1 MRLASGIIITHQAD
15 EVLAS
20 LEALRAEEVFTTI
33 RSEDEK
39 GKPKEFLVEHAQ
51 EAIAKAYIASEGLNY
66 IILIAPTFSDIAQ
79 NRLLKV
85 IEEPPKNKAFII
97 ITESK
102 SALLDTIQS
111 RLPVTVLNDSKKVES
126 FSLDLT
132 NLNLAKV
139 YAFVQE
145 NSRIS
150 SVECRVLVEKIS
162 LEAMKSEKYNLDE
175 STLKVFS
182 DCIKA
187 LDVGSP
193 TSFVL
198 NTLLLKLLAKN
209 LSSTKYRNHS

>member
-1 MRLASGIIITHQAD
+1 MRLASGIIITHQPN
-15 EVLAS
+15 EVLKE
-20 LEALRAEEVFTTI
+20 LEALRTTELFTVI
-33 RSEDEK
+33 RSEDDK

-51 EAIAKAYIASEGLNY
+51 EAITKAYIASEVLNY
-66 IILIAPTFSDIAQ
+66 IILIAPKFSDIAQ

-102 SALLDTIQS
+102 SALLATIQS
-111 RLPVTVLNDSKKVES
+111 RLPVTVLSDASIEEN
-126 FSLDLT
+126 FSLDLI

-139 YAFVQE
+139 YEFTQA

-150 SVECRVLVEKIS
+150 AAECKVLVEKIS
-162 LEAMKSEKYNLDE
+162 LNAMKSGKYNLDN
-175 STLKVFS
+175 STLKLFS

-198 NTLLLKLLAKN
+198 NTLLLKLLAK
-209 LSSTKYRNHS
+209 KKR

>member
-15 EVLAS
+15 EVLKE
-20 LEALRAEEVFTTI
+20 LEALRTTELFTLI
-33 RSEDEK
+33 RSEDDK
-39 GKPKEFLVEHAQ
+39 GKAKEFLVEHAQ
-51 EAIAKAYIASEGLNY
+51 LAISKAYVASEGLDY
-66 IILIAPTFSDIAQ
+66 IILIAPRFSDVSQ
-79 NRLLKV
+79 NRLLKI
-85 IEEPPKNKAFII
+85 IEEPPRNKAFII

-102 SALLDTIQS
+102 SALLETIQS
-111 RLPVTVLNDSKKVES
+111 RLPVTVLNDATTQEN
-126 FSLDLT
+126 FSLDLI

-139 YAFVQE
+139 YEFIQE

-150 SVECRVLVEKIS
+150 AAQCKVLVEKIS
-162 LEAMKSEKYNLDE
+162 LNAMKSGKYNLDE

-198 NTLLLKLLAKN
+198 NTLLLKLLAK
-209 LSSTKYRNHS
+209 KRR